1 MSSLIRF
8 KIPKIIKR
16 IYLFLLISRKNQVE
30 SRIKTFGGRI
40 L

>member
-1 MSSLIRF
+1 MSSPIRF

-16 IYLFLLISRKNQVE
+16 IYLFLLLSRKNQVE
-30 SRIKTFGGRI
+30 ARIKTFGGRI